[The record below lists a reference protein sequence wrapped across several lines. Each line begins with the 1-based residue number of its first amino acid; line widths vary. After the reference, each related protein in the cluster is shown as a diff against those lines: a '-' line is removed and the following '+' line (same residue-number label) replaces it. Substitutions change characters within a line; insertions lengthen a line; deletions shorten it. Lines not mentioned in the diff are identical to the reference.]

1 MIETKYAEAIANMD
15 KFMDEVVHNRDV
27 VIIHRSEGEDVAL
40 IAADELRGLLETA
53 HLLRSP
59 KNAERLLTALAR
71 AREQTVAPQSIDDLR
86 REVLGGASGE

>member
-15 KFMDEVVHNRDV
+15 KFMDEVIQNRDV
-27 VIIHRSEGEDVAL
+27 VIIHRNDAEDVAL
-40 IAADELRGLLETA
+40 IAADELRSLLETA

-71 AREQTVAPQSIDDLR
+71 ANEQTIAPQSVDDLKR
-86 REVLGGASGE
+86 DLLDGEPNE

>member
-15 KFMDEVVHNRDV
+15 KFMDEVVQNRDV
-27 VIIHRSEGEDVAL
+27 VIIHRSDAEDVAL
-40 IAADELRGLLETA
+40 IAADELRSLLETA

-71 AREQTVAPQSIDDLR
+71 AREQSVAPQSVDDLKR
-86 REVLGGASGE
+86 DLLNDESNE